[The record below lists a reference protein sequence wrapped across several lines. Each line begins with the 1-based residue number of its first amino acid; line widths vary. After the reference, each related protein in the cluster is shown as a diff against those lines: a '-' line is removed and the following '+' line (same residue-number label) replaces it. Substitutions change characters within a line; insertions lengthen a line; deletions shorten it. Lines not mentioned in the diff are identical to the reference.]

1 MAIKIPDNWESFSF
15 EEFFLRK
22 SLLIAHVDSF
32 NQNANY
38 FEMVKKFN
46 FYLSFKNLTR
56 RLDNIY
62 AIFFIFFSLYLTKQI
77 NRMHL
82 KN

>member
-38 FEMVKKFN
+38 FEMVKKFY
-46 FYLSFKNLTR
+46 FYLNFKNLAR
-56 RLDNIY
+56 RGQYLCNFIH
-62 AIFFIFFSLYLTKQI
+62 IFFTLPNQI
-77 NRMHL
+77 N
-82 KN
+82 

>member
-38 FEMVKKFN
+38 FEMVKKIY
-46 FYLSFKNLTR
+46 FYLKFSKIWPDV
-56 RLDNIY
+56 DNIY
-62 AIFFIFFSLYLTKQI
+62 AILFIFFSLYLTK
-77 NRMHL
+77 
-82 KN
+82 

>member
-38 FEMVKKFN
+38 LEMVKN
-46 FYLSFKNLTR
+46 FYFYLKFLKIWPDV
-56 RLDNIY
+56 DNIY
-62 AIFFIFFSLYLTKQI
+62 AILFIFFSLYLTK
-77 NRMHL
+77 
-82 KN
+82 